1 MVVFSRMLHDLLKSV
16 INNPVMPQ
24 QDYVK
29 AARPAPRSRT
39 KAKAPAPIPKL
50 LIAAV
55 SVLLIIFGYFLWHI
69 SHQPGAEALAA
80 QAKAAQP
87 APAAVQDELP
97 TKPSKEPYTYIK
109 ELETK
114 EVVVKADELDA
125 KKPATLYCGAF
136 KDLSSAQQLKAK
148 IAFVG
153 ITSTIKESSGKHRVV
168 VGPYTSRRQ
177 AQNDRNKLK
186 RSKVADCWMPL

>member
-1 MVVFSRMLHDLLKSV
+1 
-16 INNPVMPQ
+16 MPQ

-29 AARPAPRSRT
+29 AARPAPRPRK
-39 KAKAPAPIPKL
+39 KANAPAPIPKL

-69 SHQPGAEALAA
+69 SHRPGAETLAE

-87 APAAVQDELP
+87 APAAATDELP
-97 TKPSKEPYTYIK
+97 AKPSKEPYTYIK

-114 EVVVKADELDA
+114 EIQVTADELDA

-136 KDLSSAQQLKAK
+136 KDLNSAQQLKAK
-148 IAFVG
+148 IAFAG

-168 VGPYTSRRQ
+168 VGPYVSRRQ
-177 AQNDRNKLK
+177 AQNDRNLLK
-186 RSKVADCWMPL
+186 RSKIADCWMPL

>member
-1 MVVFSRMLHDLLKSV
+1 
-16 INNPVMPQ
+16 MPQ

-39 KAKAPAPIPKL
+39 KAKAKAPIPKL

-55 SVLLIIFGYFLWHI
+55 AVLLMIFGYFLWHI
-69 SHQPGAEALAA
+69 SHRPGADALAE

-87 APAAVQDELP
+87 APAETIDELP
-97 TKPSKEPYTYIK
+97 AKPSKEPYTYIK

-114 EVVVKADELDA
+114 EIQVTADELDA

-136 KDLSSAQQLKAK
+136 KDLNSAQQLKAK
-148 IAFVG
+148 I
-153 ITSTIKESSGKHRVV
+153 STN
-168 VGPYTSRRQ
+168 P
-177 AQNDRNKLK
+177 NL
-186 RSKVADCWMPL
+186 

>member
-1 MVVFSRMLHDLLKSV
+1 
-16 INNPVMPQ
+16 MPQ

-80 QAKAAQP
+80 QAKAAQSATEA
-87 APAAVQDELP
+87 APEAAQDVLP
-97 TKPSKEPYTYIK
+97 DKPSKEPYTYIK

-114 EVVVKADELDA
+114 EIQVTADELDA

-148 IAFVG
+148 IAFIG